1 VSWRLSAGL
10 RPWLLQRLSA
20 VYLLLFL
27 GYAIFHWSGGALD
40 HQAWRAWVAHP
51 AVNIGLALFFAA
63 LLLHAWVGGRDVA
76 MDYVRPPFLRYAVL
90 VVLGLGLT
98 AMGLWVM
105 RILFSVTAVTA

>member
-1 VSWRLSAGL
+1 MSWRLSAGL

-27 GYAIFHWSGGALD
+27 SYALFVWRGGVPD
-40 HQAWRAWVAHP
+40 FEAWRAWVAHP

-76 MDYVRPPFLRYAVL
+76 MDYVRPYYLRYAVL
-90 VVLGLGLT
+90 VALGLGLV
-98 AMGLWVM
+98 AMGLWVL
-105 RILFSVTAVTA
+105 RILLTVPA